1 MFYASTRCRGNV
13 FKNPMS
19 FAPRRTLKMLKFM
32 SNIDLLL
39 LPGNTSFNTDGKSY
53 SKAQFLLDAKC
64 AKCDSVP
71 YCKILSTKVFDVALI
86 LHRSDSTFKIMK
98 MIIVSIL
105 FWLMHKML

>member
-1 MFYASTRCRGNV
+1 MFYASTRCRGNAC
-13 FKNPMS
+13 KNPMS
-19 FAPRRTLKMLKFM
+19 FTPRGTLEMLKFM
-32 SNIDLLL
+32 SIIDILL

-64 AKCDSVP
+64 AKCDSVS
-71 YCKILSTKVFDVALI
+71 YCKILNTKVFDVALI
-86 LHRSDSTFKIMK
+86 LHQSDSTFKIMK